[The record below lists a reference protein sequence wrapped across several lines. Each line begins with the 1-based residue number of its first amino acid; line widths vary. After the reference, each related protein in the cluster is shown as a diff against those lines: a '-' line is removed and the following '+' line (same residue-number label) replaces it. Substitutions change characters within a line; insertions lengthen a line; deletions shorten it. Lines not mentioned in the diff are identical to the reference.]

1 MAWNVFARMGA
12 SGLSLAGLGPKPPP
26 HLHSPGF
33 PRCTDKLHSDPA
45 CKVLTYNQ
53 LLSFGQKS
61 PKVPISQGQELEES
75 LVFPLGGLGV
85 GVGDR
90 PLANPSAPQPSTGV
104 SVMMTSGAGS
114 WGWEGESC
122 CSEACLP
129 PNRGSAPS
137 YPVAC
142 YSACNPTIRV
152 MSFGLRQ

>member
-1 MAWNVFARMGA
+1 MQSIDLQSAAFLW
-12 SGLSLAGLGPKPPP
+12 S
-26 HLHSPGF
+26 
-33 PRCTDKLHSDPA
+33 
-45 CKVLTYNQ
+45 
-53 LLSFGQKS
+53 
-61 PKVPISQGQELEES
+61 KVPQSSHQGQELEES

-90 PLANPSAPQPSTGV
+90 PLANPSAPQPSTVV

-152 MSFGLRQ
+152 MLFGLRQQVSIYALQGPLEIPSPSGAEQLG